1 MSFDYKNLTGAH
13 VRAARG
19 LIDWRQ
25 DDLVEKSGVSKRS
38 IQNIEN
44 NINITDRVRRDL
56 YEAFEKAGLE
66 FYNSDKP
73 GVRFKGGD

>member
-1 MSFDYKNLTGAH
+1 M
-13 VRAARG
+13 RAARG